1 MIRASEFKNIRLF
14 PIINNR
20 DAFLIKE
27 HPELHPETSEYVK
40 YWKEQKIRCIEG
52 FWGNDTKE
60 LNVNNWRYASGPLYW
75 YVNMWSIKL
84 QDPVQKSEY
93 YARPFLRDTEWIIFN
108 AILSAQGF
116 SGFDGDE
123 EITCHRLVKKYYD
136 SVEGKRSKSGEL
148 ITLNKLEQRELDNSN
163 SIKRPNGEYKEY
175 VEAYEYLKRT
185 FSKPLGKPLYENPV
199 KNLLLLSARA
209 IGKDL
214 EENTLV
220 YAEYGKVK
228 IKDINIGDKIYGRDG
243 KLTKVISKDYYF
255 DQQQFLIT
263 FQDNRTVECGG
274 GHLWT
279 VKPPG
284 KRYPYKTL
292 TTEFIYNNIKKRV
305 RSDKDRHIKES
316 YWFVPENESINY
328 KKRELPI
335 DPYLIGL
342 WLGDGTSKR
351 VGITTLDEEIK
362 DYIYSVAK
370 SYNNSVS
377 INQNLKKTCPTYFIT
392 DGVVKNADKRLLNE
406 FKKLNLFNNK
416 HIPDIYLKS
425 SKEDRIELLRGLMDS
440 DGTTDSNGANFSTSS
455 ERLRDDFYRLV
466 RELGIKCSL
475 GVKYPTYSSN
485 GVKKQGKKSYRIHI
499 RPEFNPFRLKRKF
512 NKYTIK
518 KSKAL
523 RSLGIK
529 SIEKTSI
536 KPSICIGV
544 DNNDS
549 LFLVNDYIVT
559 HNSYSI
565 SAVGGHEFTFDGLKY
580 YLPANKVKTQSGVF
594 VGAADGDKSTDLIIK
609 IKEGLDA
616 LPGSFGE
623 GDDFVP
629 SPFFKQIKGSW
640 NEGESVEHSYKVQEG
655 GQWKTKGSKS
665 KIFHGNFGHDTHDAV
680 GKRCTKIF
688 VEEFGELDKVE
699 TIHSANERV
708 LKVGNNKFGMEFGI
722 GTGGNVKYIN
732 GTKKLFY
739 NPSQYD
745 YYEFEDVHENSGK
758 IGLFIPA
765 TYAYNELKD
774 EDGNTDLD
782 AALEM
787 CVQIRNEKATADT
800 SMPLDMEMMY
810 APLKPSE
817 VFLNPNQN
825 KFPVALLRSR
835 QVHLELNGLF
845 KAKAQFGTL
854 EYTRDNSI
862 RWMPDMTL
870 KPITTYRVDER
881 ADLRGSIVIYEH
893 PGDLIKPLYNRS
905 LHKIAYDVVGSEG
918 GGSSLASIIVYKGMP
933 DSIQDPSEM
942 RNTIVAEY
950 IGRLNNVDNIH
961 EIAIRLAK
969 YYRARILYEDN
980 VPGFLTYC
988 RQNGHLDLLQPTPAI
1003 ALGEIYKG
1011 DFKKNKFGIRMTSQL
1026 IDAADNKTRAWFLQ
1040 EIDKDENGVVTRF
1053 NVDSI
1058 YSPRFLD
1065 EYINFDGIGNFDH
1078 ISCFRII
1085 QLWLADEVAVPITA
1099 TEEFKKEN
1107 VIIERA
1113 LRHREDGVKKF
1124 LKY

>member
-60 LNVNNWRYASGPLYW
+60 LDVNNWRYASGPLYW

-209 IGKDL
+209 IGKSFC
-214 EENTLV
+214 
-220 YAEYGKVK
+220 
-228 IKDINIGDKIYGRDG
+228 
-243 KLTKVISKDYYF
+243 IS
-255 DQQQFLIT
+255 
-263 FQDNRTVECGG
+263 
-274 GHLWT
+274 
-279 VKPPG
+279 
-284 KRYPYKTL
+284 
-292 TTEFIYNNIKKRV
+292 
-305 RSDKDRHIKES
+305 
-316 YWFVPENESINY
+316 SI
-328 KKRELPI
+328 
-335 DPYLIGL
+335 
-342 WLGDGTSKR
+342 
-351 VGITTLDEEIK
+351 
-362 DYIYSVAK
+362 
-370 SYNNSVS
+370 
-377 INQNLKKTCPTYFIT
+377 
-392 DGVVKNADKRLLNE
+392 
-406 FKKLNLFNNK
+406 
-416 HIPDIYLKS
+416 
-425 SKEDRIELLRGLMDS
+425 
-440 DGTTDSNGANFSTSS
+440 
-455 ERLRDDFYRLV
+455 
-466 RELGIKCSL
+466 
-475 GVKYPTYSSN
+475 
-485 GVKKQGKKSYRIHI
+485 
-499 RPEFNPFRLKRKF
+499 
-512 NKYTIK
+512 
-518 KSKAL
+518 
-523 RSLGIK
+523 
-529 SIEKTSI
+529 
-536 KPSICIGV
+536 
-544 DNNDS
+544 
-549 LFLVNDYIVT
+549 
-559 HNSYSI
+559 
-565 SAVGGHEFTFDGLKY
+565 GGHEFTFDGLKY

-1058 YSPRFLD
+1058 YSHRFLD

>member
-14 PIINNR
+14 PIIHNR
-20 DAFLIKE
+20 DAFLVKE

-60 LNVNNWRYASGPLYW
+60 SNVNNWRYASGPLYW
-75 YVNMWSIKL
+75 YANMWSIKF
-84 QDPVQKSEY
+84 QDPFQKSEY
-93 YARPFLRDTEWIIFN
+93 YSRPLLRDNEWIVFN
-108 AILSAQGF
+108 AILAAQGF
-116 SGFDGDE
+116 SGFELDE
-123 EITCHRLVKKYYD
+123 EVTCHRIVKKYYD
-136 SVEGKRSKSGEL
+136 SIEGKRTKSGEL
-148 ITLNKLEQRELDNSN
+148 ITLNKLEQREIEASEN
-163 SIKRPNGEYKEY
+163 IRKPNGEYKEY

-185 FSKPLGKPLYENPV
+185 FPKPLGKPLYENSV

-209 IGKDL
+209 LGK
-214 EENTLV
+214 
-220 YAEYGKVK
+220 
-228 IKDINIGDKIYGRDG
+228 
-243 KLTKVISKDYYF
+243 S
-255 DQQQFLIT
+255 
-263 FQDNRTVECGG
+263 
-274 GHLWT
+274 
-279 VKPPG
+279 
-284 KRYPYKTL
+284 
-292 TTEFIYNNIKKRV
+292 FI
-305 RSDKDRHIKES
+305 
-316 YWFVPENESINY
+316 
-328 KKRELPI
+328 
-335 DPYLIGL
+335 
-342 WLGDGTSKR
+342 
-351 VGITTLDEEIK
+351 
-362 DYIYSVAK
+362 
-370 SYNNSVS
+370 
-377 INQNLKKTCPTYFIT
+377 
-392 DGVVKNADKRLLNE
+392 
-406 FKKLNLFNNK
+406 
-416 HIPDIYLKS
+416 
-425 SKEDRIELLRGLMDS
+425 
-440 DGTTDSNGANFSTSS
+440 
-455 ERLRDDFYRLV
+455 
-466 RELGIKCSL
+466 
-475 GVKYPTYSSN
+475 
-485 GVKKQGKKSYRIHI
+485 
-499 RPEFNPFRLKRKF
+499 
-512 NKYTIK
+512 
-518 KSKAL
+518 
-523 RSLGIK
+523 
-529 SIEKTSI
+529 
-536 KPSICIGV
+536 
-544 DNNDS
+544 
-549 LFLVNDYIVT
+549 
-559 HNSYSI
+559 I
-565 SAVGGHEFTFDGLKY
+565 SAIAGHEFTFDGLKY
-580 YLPANKVKTQSGVF
+580 YLPSSKVKTQSGVF
-594 VGAADGDKSTDLIIK
+594 IGAADGDKSTDLITK
-609 IKEGLDA
+609 IKEGLEA

-623 GDDFVP
+623 GADFVP

-688 VEEFGELDKVE
+688 VEELGELDKIE

-732 GTKKLFY
+732 GAKKLFY

-745 YYEFEDVHENSGK
+745 YYEFEDVHENSGN
-758 IGLFIPA
+758 IGLFLPA

-774 EDGNTDLD
+774 DNGNTDLES
-782 AALEM
+782 ALEM
-787 CVQIRNEKATADT
+787 CVQIRNEKSTADT

-881 ADLRGSIVIYEH
+881 ADLRGSVVIYEH

-905 LHKIAYDVVGSEG
+905 LYKIAYDVVGSEG

-933 DSIQDPSEM
+933 NSIQDPSEM

-961 EIAIRLAK
+961 EIVIRLAK

-988 RQNGHLDLLQPTPAI
+988 RQNGHLDLLQPTPTI

-1040 EIDKDENGVVTRF
+1040 EIDKDENGVVTKF

-1065 EYINFDGIGNFDH
+1065 EYINYDGIGNFDH

-1085 QLWLADEVAVPITA
+1085 QLWLADEIAVPITA
-1099 TEEFKKEN
+1099 TEDFKKEN